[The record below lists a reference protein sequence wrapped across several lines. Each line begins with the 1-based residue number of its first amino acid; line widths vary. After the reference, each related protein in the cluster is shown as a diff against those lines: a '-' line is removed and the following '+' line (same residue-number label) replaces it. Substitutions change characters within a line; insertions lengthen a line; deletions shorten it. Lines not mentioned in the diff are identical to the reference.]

1 MTVLSPPSTL
11 SRRAEAALER
21 LGDHRSLCFEGGWHS
36 SGELAARARRAAD
49 GFVRLGVRPG
59 DRVVLCMANCP
70 EVGIAYAALWRAGAV
85 ATPVLFLLSED
96 ELRHVL
102 TDSAAVAVV
111 TTSEFLPKVRASAS
125 GVPIVVVG
133 PAAGGTG
140 SGGTGSGGTGSGG
153 TGSGGTGSGGT
164 GSGGTGSGGTGSD
177 GTGSDGTTAW
187 SDLEAGSE
195 LAIVVRTPDDLA
207 ALLYTGGTTGRSKGV
222 ALTHAGLDAAGL
234 AGQLAGRAPG
244 RVRGL
249 LPLPLAHVYGLM
261 VSVAALHAVEPGE
274 TVLMRWFDAAS
285 WVSLVEQ
292 HRTQTSA
299 LVPSMIS
306 MLLAQPLEQHD
317 LSCLER
323 LSSGGAPLAREVA
336 VALERRLP
344 SVEVREGYGC
354 TESSALISAQPPD
367 ERRLGSVGKPVP
379 GVTVRIVGPDGGE
392 LPPGEDGEICVRGPV
407 LMTGYWNAPE
417 ATAEALRDGEL
428 HTGDVGH
435 LDEDGYLYVVDRI
448 KDLIIR
454 NGFNVYPRD
463 VEDVL
468 LAHSEI
474 TGAAVVGR
482 PDPRT
487 GEEVVAFVSV
497 APGSSLTPDRV
508 VAYAKERLSA
518 AKYPREVR
526 IVDSIPLTS
535 VLKTDRKAL
544 RHRLATAAGR

>member
-1 MTVLSPPSTL
+1 MSVLGPPSTL
-11 SRRAEAALER
+11 PRRADAALER
-21 LGDHRSLCFEGGWHS
+21 LGDHRSLCFEGTWQT
-36 SGELAARARRAAD
+36 SGGLAARARRAAA
-49 GFVRLGVRPG
+49 GLVGLGVRPG
-59 DRVVLCMANCP
+59 DRVVLVMANCP

-96 ELRHVL
+96 ELRHVM
-102 TDSAAVAVV
+102 TDSGAVAVI
-111 TTSEFLPKVRASAS
+111 TTPDFLPKVRASAG
-125 GVPIVVVG
+125 GVPVVVVG
-133 PAAGGTG
+133 AAT
-140 SGGTGSGGTGSGG
+140 
-153 TGSGGTGSGGT
+153 
-164 GSGGTGSGGTGSD
+164 D
-177 GTGSDGTTAW
+177 GALAW
-187 SDLEAGSE
+187 SDLESGDETA
-195 LAIVVRTPDDLA
+195 VVDRTPDDLA

-222 ALTHAGLDAAGL
+222 ALTHAGLDAAGHAGSL
-234 AGQLAGRAPG
+234 AARAPG

-261 VSVAALHAVEPGE
+261 VSVTALHAVEPGE
-274 TVLMRWFDAAS
+274 TVLMRWFDPAGWIA
-285 WVSLVEQ
+285 LVEQ

-306 MLLAQPLEQHD
+306 MLLAQPLEAHD
-317 LSCLER
+317 LSSLER
-323 LSSGGAPLAREVA
+323 LSSGGAPLAPELA
-336 VALERRLP
+336 VELERRIP
-344 SVEVREGYGC
+344 GVEVREGYGC
-354 TESSALISAQPPD
+354 TESSALISAQPPQ

-379 GVTVRIVGPDGGE
+379 GVRVRILAPDGTE
-392 LPPGEDGEICVRGPV
+392 LPAGQDGEICVRGPV
-407 LMTGYWNAPE
+407 VMTGYWNAPE
-417 ATAEALRDGEL
+417 ATAEALRGDEL

-435 LDEDGYLYVVDRI
+435 LDEDGFLFVVDRI

-468 LAHSEI
+468 LAHPEI

-508 VAYAKERLSA
+508 VAYAKEHLSA

-526 IVDSIPLTS
+526 VVDGIPLTS

-544 RHRLATAAGR
+544 RRLLTSGGQP

>member
-1 MTVLSPPSTL
+1 MSVLGPPSTL

-21 LGDHRSLCFEGGWHS
+21 LGDHRSLWYEGSWQTS
-36 SGELAARARRAAD
+36 AELAARARRAAA
-49 GFVRLGVRPG
+49 GFVSLGVRPG
-59 DRVVLCMANCP
+59 DRVVLVMANCP
-70 EVGIAYAALWRAGAV
+70 EVGIGYAALWRAGAV

-96 ELRHVL
+96 ELRHVM
-102 TDSAAVAVV
+102 TDSGAVAVV
-111 TTSEFLPKVRASAS
+111 TTPEFLPKVRASAG
-125 GVPIVVVG
+125 GVPVVVVG
-133 PAAGGTG
+133 SPADDTSADDTV
-140 SGGTGSGGTGSGG
+140 
-153 TGSGGTGSGGT
+153 
-164 GSGGTGSGGTGSD
+164 
-177 GTGSDGTTAW
+177 AW
-187 SDLEAGSE
+187 SDLEAADE
-195 LAIVVRTPDDLA
+195 LPIVDRTPDDLA

-222 ALTHAGLDAAGL
+222 ALTHAGLDAAGH
-234 AGQLAGRAPG
+234 AGSLAGRAPG

-261 VSVAALHAVEPGE
+261 VSVTGLHAVEPGE
-274 TVLMRWFDAAS
+274 TVLMRWFDAAGF
-285 WVSLVEQ
+285 VSLVEQ

-306 MLLAQPLEQHD
+306 MLLAQPLEEHD
-317 LSCLER
+317 LSSLER
-323 LSSGGAPLAREVA
+323 LSSGGAPLAPELA
-336 VALERRLP
+336 LELERRIP
-344 SVEVREGYGC
+344 GIEVREGYGC
-354 TESSALISAQPPD
+354 TETSALISAQPPD

-379 GVTVRIVGPDGGE
+379 GVTVRIAGPDGAD
-392 LPPGEDGEICVRGPV
+392 LPPGQDGEICVRGPV
-407 LMTGYWNAPE
+407 VMTGYWNAPE

-448 KDLIIR
+448 KDVIIR

-468 LAHSEI
+468 LAHPEI

-487 GEEVVAFVSV
+487 GEEVLAFVSV
-497 APGSSLTPDRV
+497 APGSTLTPDRV
-508 VAYAKERLSA
+508 VAYAKEHLSA

-526 IVDSIPLTS
+526 VVDTIPLTS

-544 RHRLATAAGR
+544 RRLVTS